1 MSIRKLD
8 KDTLN
13 KIMSNKS
20 IDNVNEETIDFNDN
34 YNLDENEILQ
44 EELDTLYEL
53 GLKEIEHEALMRRKA
68 ADEHNDDMLSSGGQ
82 YHYRKDGENHLWTP
96 ESMT

>member
-20 IDNVNEETIDFNDN
+20 IDHVNEETIDFNDN
-34 YNLDENEILQ
+34 YNLDE
-44 EELDTLYEL
+44 T
-53 GLKEIEHEALMRRKA
+53 
-68 ADEHNDDMLSSGGQ
+68 
-82 YHYRKDGENHLWTP
+82 
-96 ESMT
+96 